1 MEGRWYVDPL
11 TRVLLRAHTT
21 AASKA
26 SPRPRI
32 PASLR
37 NTVFQSCHQTL
48 IHLGDLSRY
57 RETELVDKDKER
69 NWGPAKGYY
78 DLAAEIYPDSGGAHN
93 QLAVISREDGDHF
106 RSVYT
111 STARLRAS
119 CPIRRPSQT
128 WSSSSSASLLLGTR
142 AS

>member
-48 IHLGDLSRY
+48 IHLGDVRYADGRHQAAQHAWRRALAILEHLGHSDVEQVRSRLSR
-57 RETELVDKDKER
+57 
-69 NWGPAKGYY
+69 
-78 DLAAEIYPDSGGAHN
+78 
-93 QLAVISREDGDHF
+93 
-106 RSVYT
+106 
-111 STARLRAS
+111 
-119 CPIRRPSQT
+119 
-128 WSSSSSASLLLGTR
+128 
-142 AS
+142 